1 LCRGPERLSREAD
14 ELGGGRQPQGS
25 GDSPRGAIVWR
36 AADGPKPGATYLS
49 PAEAGDELNRLLA
62 GAPREPTDPRH
73 KRDQDRTFGEACDTW
88 LDYIEHEKALRPST
102 VRDYRNA
109 VGCYLLPEFGT
120 TTLLRTID
128 TRRID
133 AYRERLLTEGEL
145 SRRTIQKILV
155 QLYSILKRAKR
166 KGWIDA
172 NPAEDA
178 ERVTVRRTGD
188 FTVLCPDEVHAVA
201 RADGSE
207 LYGAIYVTAAFT
219 GLRVGELRALRWLD
233 VDFPN
238 RIVHV
243 RRNHVRDAHG
253 APKSQR
259 VRSVPMTDQVA
270 VVLDGLSRR
279 DHSTGPEELVFT
291 LGFNEPFHQDTVR
304 KRFYVALERA
314 GLGALRERSD
324 DAQPDNRIVFHDLRH
339 TFGTLAVQAFPLSDV
354 MAMMGHAEIS
364 TTMIYVHH
372 VPQHDAARLTAL
384 LQREAA
390 PVAVS

>member
-1 LCRGPERLSREAD
+1 MTTSNTRRHSARRPCAITATPWAVTSYRSSARPPCC
-14 ELGGGRQPQGS
+14 GRSTHAASTPTAS
-25 GDSPRGAIVWR
+25 ACSPRA
-36 AADGPKPGATYLS
+36 S
-49 PAEAGDELNRLLA
+49 SHAGR
-62 GAPREPTDPRH
+62 
-73 KRDQDRTFGEACDTW
+73 
-88 LDYIEHEKALRPST
+88 
-102 VRDYRNA
+102 
-109 VGCYLLPEFGT
+109 
-120 TTLLRTID
+120 
-128 TRRID
+128 
-133 AYRERLLTEGEL
+133 
-145 SRRTIQKILV
+145 SRRSLV
-155 QLYSILKRAKR
+155 QLYSSLKRAKR

>member
-1 LCRGPERLSREAD
+1 
-14 ELGGGRQPQGS
+14 
-25 GDSPRGAIVWR
+25 VWR

-253 APKSQR
+253 APKAPARSQCAHDR
-259 VRSVPMTDQVA
+259 PGRRRPRRPQP
-270 VVLDGLSRR
+270 SR
-279 DHSTGPEELVFT
+279 
-291 LGFNEPFHQDTVR
+291 
-304 KRFYVALERA
+304 
-314 GLGALRERSD
+314 
-324 DAQPDNRIVFHDLRH
+324 
-339 TFGTLAVQAFPLSDV
+339 
-354 MAMMGHAEIS
+354 
-364 TTMIYVHH
+364 
-372 VPQHDAARLTAL
+372 PQHGARGARLHPRVQRAVPSGHRAQAL
-384 LQREAA
+384 LRRARARRPGCAPREERRRSA
-390 PVAVS
+390 